1 MMPWA
6 GIEGGVL
13 SCDLLSHQ
21 LIAAR
26 DPHGFRP
33 LCMGETADGKTV
45 FASESCALDAVGAR
59 FLRDIRPAEIVTVS
73 YDGVKSDTRR
83 CGTAGKH
90 CASLSSFT
98 LHGRTR

>member
-1 MMPWA
+1 MYDAM
-6 GIEGGVL
+6 GRIEGAYSLVI
-13 SCDLLSHQ
+13 SSPTK

-33 LCMGETADGKTV
+33 LCMGGNSRRKTV

-59 FLRDIRPAEIVTVS
+59 FLRDIRPGEIVTVS

-83 CGTAGKH
+83 CGTAGLQ
-90 CASLSSFT
+90 ASVRL
-98 LHGRTR
+98 